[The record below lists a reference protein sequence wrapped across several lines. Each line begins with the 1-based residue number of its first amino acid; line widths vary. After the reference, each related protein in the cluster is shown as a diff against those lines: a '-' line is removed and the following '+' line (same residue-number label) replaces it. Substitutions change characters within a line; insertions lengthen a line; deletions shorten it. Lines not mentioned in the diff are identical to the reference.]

1 MMIITLVFLLFDIL
15 SKAVVSR
22 YIVLEKSIKLINK
35 FLYITHVRNTGAAW
49 SMFSSKTILV
59 LIISLVIITG
69 IILYIQ
75 QNKPTNKK
83 EKLAYSMIL
92 GGALG
97 NFINRLFLGY
107 VIDFIEIKIFG
118 YDYPIFNLADTFIV
132 IGVILLGISAWRCGC
147 EHKGKRK

>member
-1 MMIITLVFLLFDIL
+1 MIITLVFLLFDIL

-107 VIDFIEIKIFG
+107 VIDFIDIN
-118 YDYPIFNLADTFIV
+118 IFNFPNFNIADICIVFGIFIP
-132 IGVILLGISAWRCGC
+132 IALGVYFSIPSNLKNFS
-147 EHKGKRK
+147 